1 MAKISEWAEDAD
13 KLLLLES
20 WARDGLTEEQIAN
33 NMGIAVK
40 TLYNWKKK
48 SLPILQALKKGREIS
63 DYEVENALFKRAT
76 GFTTTE
82 QVVFS
87 KKVVE
92 YRDGKRVKEVS
103 EPCVIE
109 VEKYYPPDT
118 TADIFWL
125 KNRKPE
131 QWRDKQN
138 MEFSGE
144 GKVMIVDSIPDS

>member
-82 QVVFS
+82 QVVSS